1 MDPKTMT
8 IEQVEA
14 RLTEIRTQLDGDAD
28 CDITA
33 LTAEVDALQARRA
46 ELKNAETARKELRSR
61 VAAGTVGDTPQPVVP
76 PAPEA
81 RTYTLDSPEY
91 RSAWL
96 KHMSGRELTDTEQRA
111 LTTGITGTTSGTGTD
126 TTNQALYVPTEI
138 QNRIWDQVSINHAIA
153 ADVTTLRS
161 GTVIDIP
168 IMTAMSDA
176 SLVAENAQPTE
187 TTFTLAKV
195 TLAGKD
201 HAAWIELSYATQ
213 RMALP
218 ALESFLVQQIANRMG
233 DLIAKDIVDT
243 VTKTITADTYA
254 KAGIKY
260 TDFTAAFGKLKR
272 VNNVTIY
279 LTRATLYNQIAALT
293 DTTGKPLFQLDP
305 TGQVVGHVLGAGIK
319 IEDAIADGSLIIG
332 DASKITRNVV
342 QDIMIETDRDIKKH
356 MTTYSAYER
365 EESVVVDAAAL
376 VVLEQKTTT

>member
-14 RLTEIRTQLDGDAD
+14 RLAEIRTQLDGDAA
-28 CDITA
+28 CDIKA

-61 VAAGTVGDTPQPVVP
+61 VAAGSVGDTPQTVVP

-81 RTYTLDSPEY
+81 RTFTLDSPEY
-91 RSAWL
+91 RSAWVKNL
-96 KHMSGRELTDTEQRA
+96 MGRELTETEQRA
-111 LTTGITGTTSGTGTD
+111 LTTGITGNTSGTGTN
-126 TTNQALYVPTEI
+126 TTNQALYVPTEL
-138 QNRIWDQVSINHAIA
+138 QNQIWDLISKNHVIA
-153 ADVTTLRS
+153 GDVTTLRS
-161 GTVIDIP
+161 GCVVEIP

-187 TTFTLAKV
+187 TSVTLTKV

-201 HAAWIELSYATQ
+201 HAAWIDISYATQ
-213 RMALP
+213 RMAIP
-218 ALESFLVQQIANRMG
+218 AFESFLVTQIANRVG

-243 VTKTITADTYA
+243 ITTTVAADTYS
-254 KAGIKY
+254 KANGVGY
-260 TDFTAAFGKLKR
+260 TDLTAAFGKLKR
-272 VNNVTIY
+272 VNNVVIY
-279 LTRATLYNQIAALT
+279 CTRKTLYTGIASIM
-293 DTTGKPLFQLDP
+293 DTTKHPIFQLDP
-305 TGQVVGHVLGAGIK
+305 TGKVVGRVLGAEVK
-319 IEDAIADGSLIIG
+319 IEDAIADDTLIIG

-376 VVLEQKTTT
+376 VVLNRAAT